1 MQPTDTPVAV
11 PTPPPADTPE
21 ATPTTQPTAIPLDC
35 EGLFPTNTPD
45 PNRPES
51 IRNFG
56 SQVWPVYSYDEA
68 ECITGYPI
76 YIPANLPDGFIRA
89 EQIIVSK
96 MGSDHFEN
104 RFVEHGWYIPGDPG
118 YGFRLQQ
125 HSSKFS
131 LGSGE
136 PFTVNGFPGERE
148 ASHPSSD
155 LPPLLSFLWEQ
166 EGYWF
171 SISGFL
177 HGPITEEFL
186 LEVAA
191 SLEPRGAGSAT
202 QTTTVPPEC
211 LALDPTSTP
220 DPNRPDGIR
229 GMISDF
235 WSVHTFEEAE
245 CITDYPIAVP
255 TNLPDGFVRG
265 ENIIVYKSGTSYFE
279 NIRVQHSWYIPGDPP
294 YGFMLEQH
302 SWEFHLG
309 NSEPADINGIP
320 GERLVD
326 HLELILLWEED
337 GYWFTIFGV
346 LHGPI
351 TEEFL
356 LEVAASLELRE
367 DS

>member
-1 MQPTDTPVAV
+1 MIRSRPVLLGIAILMACLLAPAACTQEAAPAPTAQATDTPEATPTLEPTDRSEPPPTIQPTNAPTPAPTMQPTDTPVAV

-21 ATPTTQPTAIPLDC
+21 ATPATQPTAIPLDC
-35 EGLFPTNTPD
+35 EGLFPTNTPS
-45 PNRPES
+45 PNRPEG

-104 RFVEHGWYIPGDPG
+104 RFVEHGWYIPGDQG

-191 SLEPRGAGSAT
+191 SLE
-202 QTTTVPPEC
+202 
-211 LALDPTSTP
+211 
-220 DPNRPDGIR
+220 
-229 GMISDF
+229 
-235 WSVHTFEEAE
+235 
-245 CITDYPIAVP
+245 
-255 TNLPDGFVRG
+255 
-265 ENIIVYKSGTSYFE
+265 
-279 NIRVQHSWYIPGDPP
+279 
-294 YGFMLEQH
+294 
-302 SWEFHLG
+302 
-309 NSEPADINGIP
+309 
-320 GERLVD
+320 
-326 HLELILLWEED
+326 
-337 GYWFTIFGV
+337 
-346 LHGPI
+346 
-351 TEEFL
+351 
-356 LEVAASLELRE
+356 LRQ
-367 DS
+367 